1 MGERF
6 IIQIPYNVIVEPNQ
20 YLAQINELLAGF
32 CQRQFVKPWSFEKLY
47 TLCVNSETGHTYVEG
62 KVFTGDQRL
71 EINDFEMPW
80 TLEGVEYRGTVDRP
94 RYVPL
99 YTIPQCITNVMGWSK
114 ARGILDNGV
123 WYSQATK
130 LYEEDGEAATGISK
144 TKERL
149 IMDGL
154 GDAMVVLV
162 NVNALVGMPSKLVSV
177 MLSRGRARLEKNVPF
192 GDAHRLFH
200 KMRLAFTMMH
210 DIVYQGADRRNQ
222 HQGTY
227 RFTESDDD
235 LIIEYE
241 EQMTVAL
248 YYMEA
253 LARAYNITLEQ
264 CFSLAWDEIKDRK
277 GFLNADGIFVKEAD
291 MTAAEIEVNGSLT
304 VKDEAFTDGEETV
317 HG

>member
-1 MGERF
+1 MGDRF

-32 CQRQFVKPWSFEKLY
+32 CQRQFVEPWSFEKLY

-62 KVFTGDQRL
+62 KVFTGDQSL

-144 TKERL
+144 NKRRY
-149 IMDGL
+149 IMDGI
-154 GDAMVVLV
+154 GDALVVLV
-162 NVNALVGMPSKLVSV
+162 NLMELIKFDSTDISTYVSDARSKKPHAGNS
-177 MLSRGRARLEKNVPF
+177 
-192 GDAHRLFH
+192 HYLFH
-200 KMRLAFTMMH
+200 KMRFHLTCAVDYIWDQAGIDSAKQLEYKHFE
-210 DIVYQGADRRNQ
+210 N
-222 HQGTY
+222 
-227 RFTESDDD
+227 SDAVM
-235 LIIEYE
+235 IECHFA
-241 EQMTVAL
+241 QMVEYAN
-248 YYMEA
+248 A
-253 LARAYNITLEQ
+253 LANAYDMTLEQ

>member
-6 IIQIPYNVIVEPNQ
+6 IIQIPYNIIVINDDLLYQVNPAIKAMGGNLEFEQ
-20 YLAQINELLAGF
+20 IYSMAQN
-32 CQRQFVKPWSFEKLY
+32 
-47 TLCVNSETGHTYVEG
+47 TETGKVRVEG
-62 KVFTGDQRL
+62 KVHR
-71 EINDFEMPW
+71 
-80 TLEGVEYRGTVDRP
+80 EGGLLDIESCELDLDIKNATFKGTTTHP

-99 YTIPQCITNVMGWSK
+99 YSIPQCIINVMGWSK

-144 TKERL
+144 NKHRY
-149 IMDGL
+149 IMDGI
-154 GDAMVVLV
+154 GDALVVLV
-162 NVNALVGMPSKLVSV
+162 NLMELIKFDSTDISVYVNDARSKNPLAGNS
-177 MLSRGRARLEKNVPF
+177 
-192 GDAHRLFH
+192 HYLFH
-200 KMRLAFTMMH
+200 KMRFHLTCAVDYIWDQAGIDSAKQLQYKHFE
-210 DIVYQGADRRNQ
+210 N
-222 HQGTY
+222 
-227 RFTESDDD
+227 SDAVM
-235 LIIEYE
+235 IECHFA
-241 EQMTVAL
+241 QMVEYAN
-248 YYMEA
+248 A
-253 LARAYNITLEQ
+253 LANAYDMTLEQ